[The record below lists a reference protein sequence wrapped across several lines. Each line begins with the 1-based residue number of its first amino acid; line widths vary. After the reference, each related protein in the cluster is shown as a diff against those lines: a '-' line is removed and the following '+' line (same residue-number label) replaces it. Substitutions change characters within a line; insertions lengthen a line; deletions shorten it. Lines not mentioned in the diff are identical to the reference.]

1 MIINLFLLLGKTVEQ
16 LELTTDTIYEVPT
29 EGVITSKIVGTD
41 NGRIFLAS
49 EDGNLFEIDYWVFI
63 VLYEFLFNIKYPYVF
78 LRLKNINM
86 PYFFKYI

>member
-1 MIINLFLLLGKTVEQ
+1 LCVLGKTIEQ

-63 VLYEFLFNIKYPYVF
+63 VLKF
-78 LRLKNINM
+78 
-86 PYFFKYI
+86 

>member
-1 MIINLFLLLGKTVEQ
+1 LLLGKTVEQ

-49 EDGNLFEIDYWVFI
+49 EDGNLFEIDYWVI
-63 VLYEFLFNIKYPYVF
+63 IFLNIKYLYF
-78 LRLKNINM
+78 FSRLKNINTLN
-86 PYFFKYI
+86 FFQYI

>member
-1 MIINLFLLLGKTVEQ
+1 LFLLLGKTVEQ

-49 EDGNLFEIDYWVFI
+49 EDGNLFEIDYWVI
-63 VLYEFLFNIKYPYVF
+63 IFLNVF
-78 LRLKNINM
+78 
-86 PYFFKYI
+86 F